1 MSKKKSS
8 EQAHAY
14 TPGLKVKRSMIVSK
28 ERRLPVPGKVLVK
41 EGENIDNTKIVA
53 EAFVRGDPY
62 LLKITTTLGGDP
74 REIWSYVIKKE
85 GDHVKK
91 DDVVAQYIGF
101 FGLIK
106 KFVRSPIDGTVESV
120 SDSTGRVI
128 VRGDP
133 IPVYVDAYIP
143 GKVAKVN
150 PREGVIIE
158 TQAAFIQGI
167 FGICGETY
175 GKIKVKVDSP
185 EEVLTAEMIS
195 PEDKGHVL
203 VGGSLLTLE
212 ALRKSLEVGV
222 AGIVVGG
229 VKHLDLKAVLGRD
242 IGVAITGEEELGLTV
257 IITEGFG
264 KMNMSSRT
272 FNLIKEFDGY
282 MVHINGTTQIRAGV
296 MRPEI
301 IIPHEKS
308 YDEKS
313 MDELSAGMVPGTP
326 IRIIREPYFGGIGK
340 VVSLPVELQKVETE
354 SLVRVVE
361 VELEDGRRVIVPRAN
376 VEIIEE

>member
-14 TPGLKVKRSMIVSK
+14 TPGLKVKRNMIVSK

-41 EGENIDNTKIVA
+41 EGEKIDHTEIVA

-62 LLKITTTLGGDP
+62 LLKVTTLLSCDP

-91 DDVVAQYIGF
+91 EDVVAQYIGF

-120 SDSTGRVI
+120 SDSTGQVI

-133 IPVYVDAYIP
+133 IPVNVNAYIP
-143 GKVAKVN
+143 GKVAKVK
-150 PREGVIIE
+150 PREGVIID
-158 TQAAFIQGI
+158 TPAAFIQGI

-175 GKIKVKVDSP
+175 GKLKIKVDSP
-185 EEVLTAEMIS
+185 DEVLTAEMVS
-195 PEDKGHVL
+195 PEDKGCVL
-203 VGGSLLTLE
+203 VGGSQVTLE
-212 ALRKSLEVGV
+212 ALKKGVEVGV
-222 AGIVVGG
+222 SGIVAGG
-229 VKHLDLKAVLGRD
+229 VRHLELKEFLGRD
-242 IGVAITGEEELGLTV
+242 LGVAITGEEELGLTL

-264 KMNMSSRT
+264 KMAMSHRT
-272 FNLIKEFDGY
+272 FNLLREFDGY
-282 MVHINGTTQIRAGV
+282 LVHINGTTQIRAGV

-301 IIPHEKS
+301 IIPHEIS
-308 YDEKS
+308 YEEKS
-313 MDELSAGMVPGTP
+313 MDELSAGMIPGTP
-326 IRIIREPYFGGIGK
+326 VRIIREPYFGGIGK
-340 VVSLPVELQKVETE
+340 VVSLPVELQQVETE
-354 SLVRVVE
+354 SMVRVVE